1 MRNIMIT
8 GLLAGAAFST
18 AAIAQI
24 EQPPTEAPTTG
35 PTTQAP
41 PTTRDPMSDPM
52 SDPMAQTAPDSP
64 ADERVVDAID
74 NMAGG
79 KMTAEQ
85 QAQHDA
91 WPAETQT
98 YYASLTPQRQQ
109 LFWQLRDA
117 DKVAL
122 SQLPE
127 AQKESTW
134 QMIEQQAQ
142 GMAPAR

>member
-8 GLLAGAAFST
+8 GLMAGAAFST
-18 AAIAQI
+18 AAVAQMK
-24 EQPPTEAPTTG
+24 QPPTEAPTAS
-35 PTTQAP
+35 PTTQTP
-41 PTTRDPMSDPM
+41 PATQ
-52 SDPMAQTAPDSP
+52 DPMADPMAHTAPDSP
-64 ADERVVDAID
+64 ADQQVVDAID

-79 KMTAEQ
+79 EMTAEQ

-127 AQKESTW
+127 AEKESTW

>member
-1 MRNIMIT
+1 MRNMIIT
-8 GLLAGAAFST
+8 GLLAGVAFST
-18 AAIAQI
+18 AAVAQM
-24 EQPPTEAPTTG
+24 EQSPTEAPTTS

-41 PTTRDPMSDPM
+41 PTTRDPMA
-52 SDPMAQTAPDSP
+52 DPMAQTAPDSQ
-64 ADERVVDAID
+64 ADAEVVDAID

-79 KMTAEQ
+79 EMTAEQ